1 METLELC
8 DDGGCGGLQLWS
20 VNRLSVCVCVCA
32 VTTKSTKSTR
42 STATGTT
49 RKLKPQNK
57 NRNDQ
62 QPHHHQQAQ
71 KAQGAKSRQDHITIT
86 NIHKQTQD
94 KTLIRITNLSGGAA
108 PAVPNAKPTSPHK
121 KTANAMLEAG
131 ICLAE
136 AHAEFSENARDKLL
150 LCEEAVS
157 ARDGQ
162 VSNVPEQAH
171 HGRAQAPKGLHG
183 EGCEAICAPFIL
195 AVLRPL
201 LGVPLG
207 GGSPAVPCRAWVDN
221 GGVPHLELIG
231 EHVED
236 VSSGFG
242 TG

>member
-1 METLELC
+1 MER
-8 DDGGCGGLQLWS
+8 QLS
-20 VNRLSVCVCVCA
+20 ERMCVCV
-32 VTTKSTKSTR
+32 VTTKSTR

-49 RKLKPQNK
+49 RKPKPQNQ

-62 QPHHHQQAQ
+62 QPHNHQQVQ
-71 KAQGAKSRQDHITIT
+71 KAQGAKCRQDHITIT

-94 KTLIRITNLSGGAA
+94 KTLIPITNLSGGAA
-108 PAVPNAKPTSPHK
+108 PAVPNANPTSPHK
-121 KTANAMLEAG
+121 KAANAMLEAG

-150 LCEEAVS
+150 LCEEVVS

-162 VSNVPEQAH
+162 VSDVPEKAH

-183 EGCEAICAPFIL
+183 EGREAVCAPLIL

-201 LGVPLG
+201 LGLRLG
-207 GGSPAVPCRAWVDN
+207 GGSPGGGGGGPAVPCRARVDD
-221 GGVPHLELIG
+221 GHVPHLELVG

-236 VSSGFG
+236 VSSSFG